1 MLLVQIALM
10 NVSCSIWQ
18 LEDIFIIINIY
29 LYSEFFYNRRAVAFF
44 ESVLKEVC
52 ILHALS
58 PQ

>member
-44 ESVLKEVC
+44 ENVLKEVC
-52 ILHALS
+52 ILHPLP